1 VTVEVRRAAAE
12 EVRTLRRDV
21 LRPGGT
27 LEPPPYDLAPATL
40 HIGAFDDGVAV
51 GCVTIFP
58 APFVDEPLG
67 WQLRGMAVDPAYQ
80 GRGIGRLVLDAA
92 AEAAEAAGAPL
103 LWANGRLRVMAFY
116 ERAGWTSMGEIF
128 LYGPANLEHM
138 VIVRRL
144 SPDGRTVS

>member
-1 VTVEVRRAAAE
+1 VTVAVRRAAAD

-27 LEPPPYDLAPATL
+27 LEPPPYDLDPATI
-40 HIGAFDDGVAV
+40 HIGAFDDGTVV

-67 WQLRGMAVDPAYQ
+67 WQLRGMAVEPAYQ
-80 GRGIGRLVLDAA
+80 GQGIGRLVLDAA
-92 AEAAEAAGAPL
+92 VDAAEHAGAPL
-103 LWANGRLRVMAFY
+103 LWANARMNVMAFY
-116 ERAGWTSMGEIF
+116 ERAGWEPIGGIF

-144 SPDGRTVS
+144 SAGGRTVS